1 MCIAGSTAVL
11 ILWEVIAISRGRC
24 GPHSTLNCWGCIGL
38 SRSPSSRQNSVQL
51 LAWWRLTENMS
62 PHVAC
67 LAVVSGRWYL
77 SVNALPCRFDE
88 FWYVLVVAAG
98 FLF

>member
-1 MCIAGSTAVL
+1 M
-11 ILWEVIAISRGRC
+11 
-24 GPHSTLNCWGCIGL
+24 
-38 SRSPSSRQNSVQL
+38 QL